1 MGRTPTNPQQQRRG
15 KELADALSKRR
26 ASADLTID
34 KLATDSKIR
43 YPTVCAL
50 LAGRSA
56 GPNFFLIADLA
67 KTLGVSLDELA
78 EETR

>member
-1 MGRTPTNPQQQRRG
+1 MGRTPTSPDQQRRG
-15 KELADALSKRR
+15 EELADSLSRRR

-34 KLATDSKIR
+34 KLATDSKIG

-50 LAGRSA
+50 LTGKSA

-67 KTLGVSLDELA
+67 KALGASLDELA